1 MSRVRLASALTAL
14 LIASPLLAQSDES
27 RPEDESIVVEG
38 QRTNVTHLLSTTIND
53 AGVEP
58 LARFEDPICPG
69 VVGLGLA
76 QAVKIADMIRANIV
90 ALGGKIQAPGCTPNA
105 TVILVEQPVEFVK
118 QFAKEQPGYFTMT
131 PREFELFTA
140 RSRPVVSWHAI
151 ETRARDG
158 QELDGAKQL
167 SDRSKKLFDTHA
179 ANSVGINAQVVR
191 NSAATRLYT
200 NTREDM
206 AFGFAVIDSQKLPGK
221 TLRQLADLVTLH
233 LLLDIKQ
240 DAGAANRGSIL
251 SLFEDRPEG
260 AAAPVELSTFD
271 KAMVRGLYG
280 PSENN
285 RSAAQQFSQIATAI
299 RRSAGKE

>member
-1 MSRVRLASALTAL
+1 LASSAA
-14 LIASPLLAQSDES
+14 LAQPD
-27 RPEDESIVVEG
+27 PAPAEDETVIVEG
-38 QRTNVTHLLSTTIND
+38 QRLSVNRLVSETIND

-58 LARFEDPICPG
+58 LARFEEPICPG

-76 QAVKIADMIRANIV
+76 QAVKLADMIRANIV
-90 ALGGKIQAPGCTPNA
+90 ALGGKIQQPGCTPNA
-105 TVILVEQPVEFVK
+105 TVILVDQPVEFVK
-118 QFAKEQPGYFTMT
+118 QLAKTTPAYFTMT
-131 PREFELFTA
+131 PREFSQFTG
-140 RSRPVVSWHAI
+140 RPRPVVSWHAT

-167 SDRSKKLFDTHA
+167 SDRNKKIMNTNA

-206 AFGFAVIDSQKLPGK
+206 AFGFLVIDQAKLPGK
-221 TLRQLADLVTLH
+221 TLRQLADFATLQ

-240 DAGAANRGSIL
+240 NAGASNRGSIL
-251 SLFEDRPEG
+251 SLFEDRPQG
-260 AAAPVELSTFD
+260 VAAPAEMSQFD
-271 KAMVRGLYG
+271 KAMVEALYG

-285 RSAAQQFSQIATAI
+285 RSAAQQFTQIATAI
-299 RRSAGKE
+299 RRSAGKQ

>member
-1 MSRVRLASALTAL
+1 M
-14 LIASPLLAQSDES
+14 
-27 RPEDESIVVEG
+27 
-38 QRTNVTHLLSTTIND
+38 
-53 AGVEP
+53 
-58 LARFEDPICPG
+58 
-69 VVGLGLA
+69 
-76 QAVKIADMIRANIV
+76 V
-90 ALGGKIQAPGCTPNA
+90 ALGGRIQAPGCTPNA
-105 TVILVEQPVEFVK
+105 TVILVDRPVDFVK

-140 RSRPVVSWHAI
+140 KPRPVVSWHVN

-167 SDRSKKLFDTHA
+167 SDRNKKLFNTNA

-206 AFGFAVIDSQKLPGK
+206 AFAFAVVDSQKLQGK
-221 TLRQLADLVTLH
+221 TLRQLADLATLH

-240 DAGAANRGSIL
+240 DAGAGNRGSIL
-251 SLFEDRPEG
+251 SLFEDRPQG
-260 AAAPVELSTFD
+260 SAIPAELSQFD
-271 KAMVRGLYG
+271 RAMIQGLYA

-285 RSAAQQFSQIATAI
+285 RSAAQQFTQIATAI
-299 RRSAGKE
+299 RRSAPQEKR